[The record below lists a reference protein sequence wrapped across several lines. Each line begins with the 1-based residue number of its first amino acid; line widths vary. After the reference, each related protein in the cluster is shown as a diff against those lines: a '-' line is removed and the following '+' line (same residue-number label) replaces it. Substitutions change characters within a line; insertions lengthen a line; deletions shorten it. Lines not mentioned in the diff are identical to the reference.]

1 MKRNKRK
8 QAPKKKSL
16 GKFKSSIE
24 KYCSDKLREAG
35 IKFTYEET
43 QFTLMESFR
52 FKHKYFKMTSK
63 KKHMSDRSNSVQQPI
78 RYTPDFVGKT
88 NKDFVGNDHK
98 WIIETKGYLPSHHD
112 FPMRWKLFLKHIID
126 NDLGYD
132 VYLAKNKQQV
142 DQAVAEILKSINDES
157 EWTKRDVL

>member
-8 QAPKKKSL
+8 VVPKKKSL
-16 GKFKSSIE
+16 GKFASAIE

-35 IKFTYEET
+35 IDFSYEEK
-43 QFTLMESFR
+43 QFTLMDSFR
-52 FKHKYFKMTSK
+52 FEHKYFKMTNK
-63 KKHMSDRSNSVQQPI
+63 KKLMSDRTASIQQPI
-78 RYTPDFVGKT
+78 RYTPDFVCK
-88 NKDFVGNDHK
+88 DHK

-112 FPMRWKLFLKHIID
+112 FPMRWKLFLNHIMK

-142 DQAVAEILKSINDES
+142 DQAIIEILKSKNNES
-157 EWTKRDVL
+157 EWTKRSVL

>member
-8 QAPKKKSL
+8 VVPKKKSL
-16 GKFKSSIE
+16 GKFASAIE

-35 IKFTYEET
+35 IDFSYEEK
-43 QFTLMESFR
+43 QFTLMDSFR
-52 FKHKYFKMTSK
+52 FEHKYFKMTNK
-63 KKHMSDRSNSVQQPI
+63 KKLMSDRTASIQQPI
-78 RYTPDFVGKT
+78 RYTPDFVCK
-88 NKDFVGNDHK
+88 NHK

-112 FPMRWKLFLKHIID
+112 FPMRWKLFLNHIMK

-142 DQAVAEILKSINDES
+142 DQAIIEILKSKNNES
-157 EWTKRDVL
+157 EWTKRSVL

>member
-8 QAPKKKSL
+8 VVPKKKSL
-16 GKFKSSIE
+16 GKFASAIE

-35 IKFTYEET
+35 IDFSYEEK
-43 QFTLMESFR
+43 QFTLMDSFR
-52 FKHKYFKMTSK
+52 FEHKYFKMTNK
-63 KKHMSDRSNSVQQPI
+63 KKLMSDRTASVQQPI
-78 RYTPDFVGKT
+78 RYTPDFVCK
-88 NKDFVGNDHK
+88 DHK

-112 FPMRWKLFLKHIID
+112 FPMRWKLFLNHIMK

-142 DQAVAEILKSINDES
+142 DQAIIEILKSKNNES
-157 EWTKRDVL
+157 EWTKRSVL